1 MSKRPR
7 RPESPPRAQAPAGG
21 RRASAT
27 PWIGPVVLVAAFGT
41 FAAALPAQTAHRTTH
56 GSAHPATPKVEVA
69 PGTLV
74 RWAAPGTK
82 HCSMAGRSWKAM
94 DDACYYPIDVLH
106 KPATVA
112 VTRSNGKKQESGRI
126 AVGDS
131 PYGTE
136 DVTLP
141 DIPQAHPT
149 PEDEA
154 RNSSEQERVAA
165 VWKRKPGPAR
175 FSLPLGDPAKQL
187 PEGKTFGWNRL
198 FNGQPADQPH
208 MGADYAVA
216 EGTPILAAADGT
228 VALAEEMF
236 YPGNGVILDHGDSF
250 FTVYYHLSEIQ
261 VQKGQEVKKGE
272 RIGLAGHTG
281 RATGPHLFFEVRWR
295 GARIDPQFVLMDVEK
310 IPFVPGG
317 QP

>member
-1 MSKRPR
+1 VGGHWAS
-7 RPESPPRAQAPAGG
+7 PRAPA
-21 RRASAT
+21 
-27 PWIGPVVLVAAFGT
+27 WIALALLAAV
-41 FAAALPAQTAHRTTH
+41 FAAAAPAQTARHTAHKNTH
-56 GSAHPATPKVEVA
+56 DKTLKVEVA

-82 HCSMAGRSWKAM
+82 RCAMAGRSWKAM
-94 DDACYYPIDVLH
+94 DDACYYPVDVLH
-106 KPATVA
+106 EAGGVP
-112 VTRSNGKKQESGRI
+112 VTRSNGKKQERARI
-126 AVGDS
+126 VVGAS

-149 PEDEA
+149 PEDEE
-154 RNSSEQERVAA
+154 RNSREQQRVAA
-165 VWKRKPGPAR
+165 IWKRKPGPPR
-175 FSLPLGDPAKQL
+175 FSLPLGNPVKEL

-198 FNGQPADQPH
+198 FNGQPAAQPH
-208 MGADYAVA
+208 MGADYAVE

-228 VALAEEMF
+228 VVLAEEMF
-236 YPGNGVILDHGDSF
+236 YPGNGVIVDHGDAL

-261 VQKGQEVKKGE
+261 VQEGQEVKKGE

-295 GARIDPQFVLMDVEK
+295 NARIDPQFVLMDVEK
-310 IPFVPGG
+310 IPFLSGG
-317 QP
+317 QS